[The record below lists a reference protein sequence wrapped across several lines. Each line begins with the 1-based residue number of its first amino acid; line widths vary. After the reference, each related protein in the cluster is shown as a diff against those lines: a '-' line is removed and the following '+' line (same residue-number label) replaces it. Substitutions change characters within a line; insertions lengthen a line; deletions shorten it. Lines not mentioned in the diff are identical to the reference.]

1 MASSTIDPPS
11 TQISELSISELKE
24 ECQKYTQIS
33 VQEKKMFMD
42 VIDLI
47 TNSLREMN
55 MGECENLHRIEETE
69 VPAGSS
75 ETLVFPQNTDD
86 KDLGLPDPYQS
97 MPESE
102 DGTKKLF
109 LEPGVEKI
117 PPEKVTIEKM
127 EPVEGEKFML
137 NAIKELFNSTI
148 LHQPETDE
156 LHVLAGL
163 AKSVYLHKG
172 NPESDD
178 LWDLSRNQLLE
189 DIIRKFRVAYLNFLC
204 KNEDSD
210 QVYCKISREF
220 RRDFRKIESTL

>member
-1 MASSTIDPPS
+1 
-11 TQISELSISELKE
+11 
-24 ECQKYTQIS
+24 
-33 VQEKKMFMD
+33 MFMD

-75 ETLVFPQNTDD
+75 ETLVFPQNTND

-163 AKSVYLHKG
+163 AKSVYL
-172 NPESDD
+172 ESND